1 MATNSQLLAEY
12 VKRTAGQVSSSLK
25 EAEQQRMG
33 AIKDIIREEKTR
45 SNVAEDIKPSEI
57 LKEFKARDTLELY
70 AKAESKMK
78 KFGITDKSVQQFVKE
93 EEEKRQSSLK
103 GLEDRFKRE
112 REAEEQK
119 TKELL
124 TKEEEKQTITNAENS
139 VKDGSSP
146 TYNYSIQAKPRRV
159 SNIYDAK
166 DINYISA
173 GTQEPDFNQG
183 EAYFTE
189 KDFYDMVANGTFEK
203 AGITLDEIATAVS
216 MPKDSSAQSTYRI
229 PITGAQKIFYKY
241 LQSAE
246 SSPLRTAYNIEL
258 RDKKD
263 LTRENIIRL
272 INRGLGGVTAE
283 DDTTTVVT
291 GASMRPLSRF

>member
-112 REAEEQK
+112 RQK

>member
-103 GLEDRFKRE
+103 GLEDRFTECDESGQEIK
-112 REAEEQK
+112 K
-119 TKELL
+119 
-124 TKEEEKQTITNAENS
+124 S
-139 VKDGSSP
+139 VKKV
-146 TYNYSIQAKPRRV
+146 AKK
-159 SNIYDAK
+159 AK
-166 DINYISA
+166 KE
-173 GTQEPDFNQG
+173 G
-183 EAYFTE
+183 
-189 KDFYDMVANGTFEK
+189 K
-203 AGITLDEIATAVS
+203 
-216 MPKDSSAQSTYRI
+216 
-229 PITGAQKIFYKY
+229 
-241 LQSAE
+241 
-246 SSPLRTAYNIEL
+246 
-258 RDKKD
+258 
-263 LTRENIIRL
+263 
-272 INRGLGGVTAE
+272 
-283 DDTTTVVT
+283 
-291 GASMRPLSRF
+291 